1 MGSEM
6 ARVKITQTKSRI
18 GSTKNQRA
26 NLDALGLHK
35 VGQSVEHDD
44 SKIILGMLEKVKHL
58 VKFEITESAGPAKK
72 AAPKKAE
79 APKAAEVTAEAPA
92 GAAPETP
99 KAETPAAAP
108 KAEKPAAPKK
118 APAKPKAEGEKPAAV
133 KKPAAPKKPKAE

>member
-58 VKFEITESAGPAKK
+58 VKFEITGSASPA
-72 AAPKKAE
+72 KKAE
-79 APKAAEVTAEAPA
+79 APKAAEVKTEAPA
-92 GAAPETP
+92 EAVAGAP
-99 KAETPAAAP
+99 KVDEPQAEAP
-108 KAEKPAAPKK
+108 KAEKPAPKK
-118 APAKPKAEGEKPAAV
+118 APAKPKAEGEKPAAA